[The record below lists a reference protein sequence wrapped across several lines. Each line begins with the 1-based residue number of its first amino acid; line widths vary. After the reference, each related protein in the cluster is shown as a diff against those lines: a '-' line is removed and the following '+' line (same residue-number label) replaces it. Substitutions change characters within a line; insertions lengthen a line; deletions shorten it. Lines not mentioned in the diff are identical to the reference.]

1 MFQSDMSGNTKRVIE
16 TNQKSAQQRNIY
28 MLDDDNITAKTV
40 NSFKSKLKRKR
51 AKKMGFYGLK
61 SA

>member
-1 MFQSDMSGNTKRVIE
+1 MSGNTKRVIE